1 MKPDYTSGNLS
12 ELKKGDL
19 FTHKLEQFNTVYYE
33 FINFDGEYYNAKIFK
48 KDELIKYPDD
58 IIVMVV
64 GKVSLANQ
72 LSILLKLFGP
82 EENEHCREIY
92 VKIRQVQ
99 FPFSL
104 QLKLINHCNSPSYE
118 GLLFNGDKLGDRKA
132 LLFLPK

>member
-64 GKVSLANQ
+64 GKVSLTNQ

-104 QLKLINHCNSPSYE
+104 QPIIVSLCK
-118 GLLFNGDKLGDRKA
+118 
-132 LLFLPK
+132 